1 MHSAAR
7 VHAGKSE
14 DDVTDSEVSTYENG
28 DDDGDRWGAVSFG
41 SEDESEYSDEDD
53 EDYDEQEAFA
63 GRAIPNAQMMDL
75 SAAVAAAD
83 AASAAVLQKCD
94 DFTVDASGAVVTT
107 GSRANMSTPQKDQA
121 VRAALAVDSVSTR
134 GTGNQRRTAD
144 LDTSIESMDLEA
156 MIAQSERVA
165 DSIAVG
171 STPRK

>member
-14 DDVTDSEVSTYENG
+14 DDVTDSEVSSYENG
-28 DDDGDRWGAVSFG
+28 DDDGDRWGAVSFN
-41 SEDESEYSDEDD
+41 SEDESEYSDED
-53 EDYDEQEAFA
+53 EAYDEQEAFA
-63 GRAIPNAQMMDL
+63 GRAIPNAHMMDL

-121 VRAALAVDSVSTR
+121 VRAALAVDSVSPR

-165 DSIAVG
+165 ESIAVG
-171 STPRK
+171 NTPRK